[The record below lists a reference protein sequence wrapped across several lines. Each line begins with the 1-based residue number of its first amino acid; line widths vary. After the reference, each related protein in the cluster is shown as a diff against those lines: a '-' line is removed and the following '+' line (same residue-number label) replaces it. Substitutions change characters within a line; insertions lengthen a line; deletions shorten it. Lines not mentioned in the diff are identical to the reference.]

1 MKRRTVVTIILFFVA
16 IAIFS
21 FILLQGVAHNWLF
34 DLSLSKL
41 QSETKIQPA
50 FVTYTT
56 LHYDDLSID
65 MQELLESINAHYAF
79 QEVLLIDGDE
89 AYVTYSVYRNGNTSS
104 WCLAK
109 INLKNRGH
117 KELCTLNSPS
127 EPYELSYLQTFEN
140 ASGFYDGLNFVLSD
154 GKNVVE
160 YCFATGESREYRYN
174 DYPFT
179 QKSPSGIVL
188 DFNNMEVDI
197 DGSISQFSIADMQ
210 SNSSALATIP
220 LLSLFK
226 NSLQITETEI
236 FAVLQTQ
243 NNWGESYAV
252 LTVFDQNQWRY
263 INSYYTNDVATRRC
277 YVVPVK

>member
-1 MKRRTVVTIILFFVA
+1 MKRRSVVILVLFFVT
-16 IAIFS
+16 IAIS
-21 FILLQGVAHNWLF
+21 ALILLQGIAQNWLF
-34 DLSLSKL
+34 NLSLSKL
-41 QSETKIQPA
+41 RSETKFQPA

-56 LHYDDLSID
+56 LHYNDLSID
-65 MQELLESINAHYAF
+65 MQELLESIDAHFAF

-89 AYVTYSVYRNGNTSS
+89 AYVIYTVRRNGNTSS

-127 EPYELSYLQTFEN
+127 GPYELSYHQTFER
-140 ASGFYDGLNFVLSD
+140 ASGFYDGLNLGLSD

-160 YCFATGESREYRYN
+160 YCLTTGESREYCYN
-174 DYPFT
+174 DYPFP
-179 QKSPSGIVL
+179 QKSPSGIFL
-188 DFNNMEVDI
+188 DFNNMEVNI
-197 DGSISQFSIADMQ
+197 DGSIYQFSIADMQ
-210 SNSSALATIP
+210 SNSSALASIP
-220 LLSLFK
+220 SLSLFK
-226 NSLQITETEI
+226 NSLQITETET

-243 NNWGESYAV
+243 NDWGESYAV
-252 LTVFDQNQWRY
+252 LTVLDQNQWRY